1 MRTKLLLLFCLA
13 LALSARAALS
23 PEQGK
28 AIFSQQCAACHSV
41 DKVLVGPALGG
52 VRQRRSL
59 SWILSFVKSPQA
71 VIRSGDP
78 VAKQLYATYHVMMPD
93 HKDLTDDQ
101 IKSVL
106 AYIASVAAPAAAA
119 PAAASPAA
127 AAARKGMQPVSWHNY
142 IFLSTYVLAVIALVL
157 VLLLAVD
164 TRSLVREHKRRQE
177 S

>member
-1 MRTKLLLLFCLA
+1 MKTKVLLLALLA
-13 LALSARAALS
+13 LALNARAAVT
-23 PEQGK
+23 PQEGK

-52 VRQRRSL
+52 VQQRRSL
-59 SWILSFVKSPQA
+59 NWILTFVKSPQA
-71 VIRSGDP
+71 VIQSGDP

-93 HKDLTDDQ
+93 HKDLSDDQ

-106 AYIASVAAPAAAA
+106 AYLASLAAPA
-119 PAAASPAA
+119 PGAA
-127 AAARKGMQPVSWHNY
+127 AAGSTLAGTPVKGMQPVSWHNY

-164 TRSLVREHKRRQE
+164 TRSLVRERSRRNP
-177 S
+177 